1 MVSSVA
7 PPFQTVYWPDL
18 DEAAA
23 ELGFAFLFWRATP
36 PPGAKMQ
43 PAGPP
48 VFLGLHHKRLSRLH
62 TRLFW
67 FAPSLCGCTWPMA
80 GGRRGAVRQSRP
92 RVSAEFGSYPW
103 YAA

>member
-1 MVSSVA
+1 MGSVAVDPATAPAFDNLAVRRRGDHGMVSSVA

-48 VFLGLHHKRLSRLH
+48 VFLGLI
-62 TRLFW
+62 TR
-67 FAPSLCGCTWPMA
+67 G
-80 GGRRGAVRQSRP
+80 
-92 RVSAEFGSYPW
+92 
-103 YAA
+103 

>member
-7 PPFQTVYWPDL
+7 PPFQPVYWPDL

-36 PPGAKMQ
+36 PPGAEMQ

-48 VFLGLHHKRLSRLH
+48 VFLGLI
-62 TRLFW
+62 TR
-67 FAPSLCGCTWPMA
+67 G
-80 GGRRGAVRQSRP
+80 
-92 RVSAEFGSYPW
+92 
-103 YAA
+103 